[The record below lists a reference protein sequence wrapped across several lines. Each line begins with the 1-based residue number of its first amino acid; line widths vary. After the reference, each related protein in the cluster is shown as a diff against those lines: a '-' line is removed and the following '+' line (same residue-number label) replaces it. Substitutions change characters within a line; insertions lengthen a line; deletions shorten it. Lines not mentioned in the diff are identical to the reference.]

1 MKTLIYSLLVCFS
14 TFITAQKRPSDFF
27 NNPKT
32 KVLIVGS
39 FHFDYPNL
47 DAHKTE
53 KSEQVDVLE
62 PKTAKEVTELVEYIK
77 KFKPTKIAIEA
88 WPKWNANQKLKEYSE
103 GKYRDK
109 RDERYQLAM
118 RIATELKLNEIFSI
132 DASSVWNDLEKR
144 FGKQDS
150 TYFNAL
156 SQDYDFQSNDAVSN
170 QYTAF
175 FKNAEPKNF
184 KSLLESFK
192 YMNSKEF
199 HQYEYG
205 AYLTGDFKLRE
216 HDGADMLSLFWYN
229 RNLRM
234 FRNIQSIPH
243 TSEDRILVIAGN
255 GHASVLRQLFTSSP
269 EYEFVEFSSLNDKNK
284 Q

>member
-1 MKTLIYSLLVCFS
+1 MKTFIYIFLISLS
-14 TFITAQKRPSDFF
+14 TYASAQKKPADYFQ
-27 NNPKT
+27 NPKA

-53 KSEQVDVLE
+53 KSDQVDVLA
-62 PKTAKEVTELVEYIK
+62 PKTAKEVTELVNYIK

-88 WPKWNANQKLKEYSE
+88 WPKWNANQKLKEYNE

-118 RIATELKLNEIFSI
+118 RIANELKINELFSI
-132 DASSVWNDLEKR
+132 DAESVLDDLEKR

-150 TYFNAL
+150 AYFKAL
-156 SQDYDFQSNDAVSN
+156 SEEYDFQSNDAVSD
-170 QYTAF
+170 QYNAF
-175 FKNAEPKNF
+175 FKSSEPKNF
-184 KSLLESFK
+184 KSILENFL
-192 YMNSKEF
+192 YMNSKEY

-205 AYLTGDFKLRE
+205 AYLSGDFKLRD
-216 HDGADMLSLFWYN
+216 HDGADMLALYWYD

-234 FRNIQSIPH
+234 FRNIQNIPH
-243 TSEDRILVIAGN
+243 TAEDRILVIAGN

-269 EYEFVEFSSLNDKNK
+269 EYDYIEFSSLKDANK
-284 Q
+284 